1 MKKIN
6 EGKRSKTAREDEKKV
21 DSFVT
26 IMYITDHASHINMNF
41 TTGKTASEV
50 NMRRREKGG

>member
-6 EGKRSKTAREDEKKV
+6 EGKRSKTREDEKKV

-26 IMYITDHASHINMNF
+26 IMYTIDYATI
-41 TTGKTASEV
+41 
-50 NMRRREKGG
+50 